1 MNTTTFDPADI
12 ERRRA
17 AAYRQIPALR
27 QQALDEAA
35 QALRQ
40 AGRALW
46 RGAAH
51 GLRTLQATRGRP
63 SASILQGS

>member
-1 MNTTTFDPADI
+1 MNTATFDPADI

-27 QQALDEAA
+27 QQALDDAA
-35 QALRQ
+35 RALRR
-40 AGRALW
+40 AGLKLW

-51 GLRTLQATRGRP
+51 GLRTLQAGRGQP
-63 SASILQGS
+63 ASTPQGA